1 MHYQE
6 PPIITVDCGTAVTIN
21 AVSEDRLFLGGLIFA
36 GINTQLF
43 GLFKQA
49 AGIPELSFVSP
60 TVTVGANT
68 QDSLMAGIVASV
80 VGGIMKGVE
89 NIQKE
94 HFGGRSIPVIVT
106 GGEGPLI
113 VDELKANGLNAR
125 YEQQLVTTGILRLIA
140 SARGVDLQDGIIEKI
155 RN

>member
-1 MHYQE
+1 
-6 PPIITVDCGTAVTIN
+6 
-21 AVSEDRLFLGGLIFA
+21 
-36 GINTQLF
+36 
-43 GLFKQA
+43 
-49 AGIPELSFVSP
+49 
-60 TVTVGANT
+60 
-68 QDSLMAGIVASV
+68 MAGIVASV